1 MDLSQIAS
9 GTDLAQGQAL
19 RLQDAVGRR
28 ITVLQGHVWI
38 TQDRDPRDV
47 VLSAGEDFVIERPG
61 LALVTPLDGAAR
73 IARS

>member
-9 GTDLAQGQAL
+9 GIDLAHGQAL

-38 TQDRDPRDV
+38 TQDCDPRDI

-61 LALVTPLDGAAR
+61 LALVTPLDGGAR
-73 IARS
+73 VAQN

>member
-9 GTDLAQGQAL
+9 GIALAPGQAL

-28 ITVLQGHVWI
+28 VTVLQGSVWI
-38 TQDRDPRDV
+38 TQDRDPRDIV
-47 VLSAGEDFVIERPG
+47 ISAGEDFVIERPG

-73 IARS
+73 IAQS

>member
-1 MDLSQIAS
+1 MDLSQLAGGI
-9 GTDLAQGQAL
+9 DLAHGQAL

-47 VLSAGEDFVIERPG
+47 VLGAGDDFVIERPG
-61 LALVTPLDGAAR
+61 LALVTPLDGPAR
-73 IARS
+73 IAQS